1 MSDDKKQQVLT
12 LGRLGWSLRDI
23 EDAVQV
29 RRETASGYLKAAGI
43 AVREPRQRRLP
54 PVGSNPAGGKEVST
68 DLGADAT
75 ANPASGEEVSTDFG
89 ADASAHPASGKE
101 VSTDLGA
108 DALTKPV
115 RSGDV
120 SNDSVVVIARPAP
133 PERSPIASACEAH
146 RDFIEAAL
154 RVGRNAKVIWQDLVT
169 QHGFSAG
176 YASVKRFAR
185 KQRGVQTPE
194 ERVVIETGPGREAQ
208 VDYGEGPMVRHPESG
223 KYRRTRLFVMTLGFS
238 RKSVRLLVWASSSR
252 VWAELHEQAFRR
264 LGGATATVVLDNLR
278 EGVLKPDVYD
288 AQLNPL
294 YRDVLAHY
302 GATALP
308 CRVRDPDRKGK
319 VEAGVNYGQQAVKGL
334 RFETLEAAQKYLD
347 GWEARWA
354 DTRIHGTTKRQ
365 VAAMFADERP
375 HLLPLPVEPFR
386 FYAYGERVVHL
397 DGCVEVGAAYYHAPP
412 GWIGRTMHVQWDGLR
427 VRLLDKANGILQREY
442 VVEKRGGRRVREE
455 DRPQQTPKAT
465 LYLIS
470 ELGRAGD
477 SIATLADLIRQKHG
491 DEDCIRKLQGMRSLV
506 KQYGAASVD
515 EASAALLEL
524 GLHDYR
530 SLRRYLER
538 RPSAPLS
545 LAQVDPLI
553 RQLTHYRDLIE
564 QKTQGDSK

>member
-1 MSDDKKQQVLT
+1 VNVLSDDKKQQVLT

-23 EDAVQV
+23 EEAVHV

-43 AVREPRQRRLP
+43 AVRPPRTRRPPGPPEEPAK
-54 PVGSNPAGGKEVST
+54 PASREGVSTDFAAEGQAKPASREGVST
-68 DLGADAT
+68 DLGPPIT
-75 ANPASGEEVSTDFG
+75 A
-89 ADASAHPASGKE
+89 
-101 VSTDLGA
+101 
-108 DALTKPV
+108 
-115 RSGDV
+115 
-120 SNDSVVVIARPAP
+120 AP
-133 PERSPIASACEAH
+133 DRSPIASACEPH

-154 RVGRNAKVIWQDLVT
+154 RVGRNAKAIWQDLVT
-169 QHGFSAG
+169 QHGFRGG

-194 ERVVIETGPGREAQ
+194 ERVVIETPPGREAQ
-208 VDYGEGPMVRHPESG
+208 VDYGEGPMVRHPETG

-238 RKSVRLLVWASSSR
+238 RKSVRLLVWTSSSR

-278 EGVLKPDVYD
+278 EGVLEPDVYD

-319 VEAGVNYGQQAVKGL
+319 VESGVGHAQRTPLKGL
-334 RFETLEAAQKYLD
+334 RFETLEAAQRYLD
-347 GWEARWA
+347 DWEARWA

-375 HLLPLPVEPFR
+375 HLLPPPVEPFR

-397 DGCVEVGAAYYHAPP
+397 DGCVEVAAAYYHAPP
-412 GWIGRTMHVQWDGLR
+412 GWIGRTVHVQWDGLR
-427 VRLLDKANGILQREY
+427 VRLLDKSNGILLREY
-442 VVEKRGGRRVREE
+442 VVQKPGGRRVRDE
-455 DRPQQTPKAT
+455 DRPKQTPKST
-465 LYLIS
+465 VYLLG
-470 ELGRAGD
+470 ELTRAGRHV
-477 SIATLADLIRQKHG
+477 ATLADQLRCERG
-491 DEDCIRKLQGMRSLV
+491 DEDVIRSLQGMRSLI
-506 KQYGAASVD
+506 KKYGAASVD
-515 EASAALLEL
+515 EACAALLEL
-524 GLHDYR
+524 GLRDYR

-538 RPSAPLS
+538 RPTAPLS

-564 QKTQGDSK
+564 QKTQGDRQ